1 VKHEGGHVWEVEY
14 TYEFEEWWNALD
26 EEEQNEV
33 AKVVTLLEEY
43 GPHLPFP
50 FSSAIIGS
58 KHSHMR
64 ELRIQHKGDPYRRD
78 LHF

>member
-1 VKHEGGHVWEVEY
+1 MWEVEY

-43 GPHLPFP
+43 EPHLPFP